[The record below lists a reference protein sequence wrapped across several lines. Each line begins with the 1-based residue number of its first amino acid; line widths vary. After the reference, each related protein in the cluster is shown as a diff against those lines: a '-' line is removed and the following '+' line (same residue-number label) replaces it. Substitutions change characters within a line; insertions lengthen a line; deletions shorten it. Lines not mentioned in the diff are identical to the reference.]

1 MAFESSRINAHH
13 PPEEKPRMIRLAN
26 FARWIGA
33 TNTGTNIDSGREQ
46 THSARAACPL
56 YKGKEQIKLGLK
68 AATVE
73 GVTGSSPGTFHGGKF
88 FLSSRRGTKRA
99 FSHFSP
105 ISSNHSK
112 TFEWEGEEGKK
123 EDVGERIAMELDERR
138 EQGDPSLVIL
148 SITSN
153 ISPLSHR

>member
-1 MAFESSRINAHH
+1 
-13 PPEEKPRMIRLAN
+13 MIRLAN
-26 FARWIGA
+26 FARWIRA

-88 FLSSRRGTKRA
+88 FLSSGRGTKRA
-99 FSHFSP
+99 SFRFSP

-112 TFEWEGEEGKK
+112 TFEDVGGRSEE
-123 EDVGERIAMELDERR
+123 EDVGERIAMELDERG

-153 ISPLSHR
+153 ISPLSLL